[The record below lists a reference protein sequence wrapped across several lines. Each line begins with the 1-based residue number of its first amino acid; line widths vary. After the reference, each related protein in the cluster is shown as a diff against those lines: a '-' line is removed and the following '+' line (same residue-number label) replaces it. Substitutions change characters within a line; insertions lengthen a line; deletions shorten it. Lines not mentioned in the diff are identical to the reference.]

1 MKPAILIIELFI
13 LFILMGQ
20 SAVMAGSMSDISTLT
35 PPNISSVNQDPN
47 QFLGNNITLK
57 GIVTTSYPN
66 EHWFILTDKLTCG
79 SCAAAKGYPD
89 AIHVYYSK
97 NLPDKGEIVQV
108 SGELVKNNHHKIL
121 LNATAIA

>member
-1 MKPAILIIELFI
+1 MKTEILIIQLF
-13 LFILMGQ
+13 LMFMMIGQ
-20 SAVMAGSMSDISTLT
+20 PAVMGSSTNILN
-35 PPNISSVNQDPN
+35 PPNISSIHQNPN

-89 AIHVYYSK
+89 SIHVYFSRA
-97 NLPDKGEIVQV
+97 LPDKGEIVQV
-108 SGELVKNNHHKIL
+108 FGELIKNNQHKIL
-121 LNATAIA
+121 LNATSIA